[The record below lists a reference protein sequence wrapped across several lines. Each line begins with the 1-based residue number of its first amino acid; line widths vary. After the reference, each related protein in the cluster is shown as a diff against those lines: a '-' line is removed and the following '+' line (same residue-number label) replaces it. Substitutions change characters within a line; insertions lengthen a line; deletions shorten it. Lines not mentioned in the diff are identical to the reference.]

1 MKKSYKPKLII
12 DTVELTEGKDYDA
25 FFDEISKYSIT
36 PTTFKDRALQNLEAP
51 IFQETYQYKNSIVSR
66 FGLHANSQLTKEL
79 VETYNTN
86 LVEVV
91 FDAKSIVTQKSEAA
105 KIEAIKKCCVAS
117 HELISK
123 FELQI
128 VNDAIQ
134 YLRNLDTD
142 KQPVLVDIFERD
154 NNNKIQLKGG
164 IPQTHTVVLY
174 NQLDKVLV
182 IDPSNA
188 NFSHILAGAHKDIV
202 VCFSSKPLQIYKPSG
217 KTGFSLNEY
226 RDCIDIAVK
235 LAFSLQINKDNIQ
248 INTIKNKGEYAE
260 IIDFYSLKES
270 SSLKDI
276 TNQRELYPTLPKIL
290 ETVPVR
296 AKQSSDI
303 GESKFTTLFLKK
315 LNKSMLEIDEK
326 LENSGID
333 PYHLKSHYQNQNLS
347 NLKFEN
353 EHRDYIGNMKK
364 YISVLDKEINYMGA
378 NNSYIQEQEESLIGE
393 VLNQHYGENL

>member
-1 MKKSYKPKLII
+1 MKKSYKPKFSIN
-12 DTVELTEGKDYDA
+12 TTELTKGEEYDS
-25 FFDEISKYSIT
+25 FIDEISKYSIT
-36 PTTFKDRALQNLEAP
+36 PTTFKSRSLQELESP

-66 FGLHANSQLTKEL
+66 VGLNVNSQTTKKL
-79 VETYNTN
+79 VETYNTS
-86 LVEVV
+86 LEEVL
-91 FDAKSIVTQKSEAA
+91 FDTKSITTQKSEAA
-105 KIEAIKKCCVAS
+105 KIEAINNCREAS
-117 HELISK
+117 YKLISK
-123 FELQI
+123 FEWQI
-128 VNDAIQ
+128 VNDTIQ
-134 YLRNLDTD
+134 NLRNLGTD
-142 KQPVLVDIFERD
+142 KQTFLVDIFERD

-164 IPQTHTVVLY
+164 VPKTHTVVLY

-217 KTGFSLNEY
+217 KTGFSLSEY

-248 INTIKNKGEYAE
+248 INTIKSKGDYAE
-260 IIDFYSLKES
+260 IIDFSSLKES
-270 SSLKDI
+270 PSLKDI
-276 TNQRELYPTLPKIL
+276 TNQRELYPALPKIL

-333 PYHLKSHYQNQNLS
+333 PYHLKLHYQNQNLS

-353 EHRDYIGNMKK
+353 KHRDYIGNMKK
-364 YISVLDKEINYMGA
+364 YIGVLDKEINYMGA

-393 VLNQHYGENL
+393 VLNQYYGEDL